1 MRAVVCRGFERE
13 DQVAVENVE
22 PPAMIADG
30 VRIKVMSSGVSFANL
45 LALKGR
51 HQNRAT
57 PPFTP
62 GTEIAGIVIE
72 CDADAV
78 GFNPG
83 FNPGF
88 KPGDRVMA
96 GLRSGGFAEEVVVT
110 ARTVFSLPAEVDF
123 DAAVQFPTIYATAYG
138 VLKWRARLG
147 EGETLL
153 VHGAAGG
160 SGLAAVEIGKVLG
173 ARVIATAGS
182 AEKLAV
188 AREHGAYIT
197 LNYRE
202 QGFRE
207 AVLEAT
213 GGRGADVIF
222 DPVGGAVFDE
232 SLRCIAPEGRI
243 IPMGFAGGDIPQI
256 PANILLVKNITVIGF
271 YWGYYVGWGRI
282 AASPGMA
289 AQVRAAFDEML
300 DWVRLGKLRPLTHR
314 RFALEEFRQALAM
327 ISSREVIGKVV
338 LNP

>member
-1 MRAVVCRGFERE
+1 MRAVICRGFENE
-13 DQVAVENVE
+13 DQIALEEVE
-22 PPAMIADG
+22 PPAMVADG

-45 LALKGR
+45 LALKGK

-57 PPFTP
+57 PPFIP
-62 GTEIAGIVIE
+62 GTEIAGVVLE
-72 CDADAV
+72 CGADAV
-78 GFNPG
+78 GYRPG
-83 FNPGF
+83 E
-88 KPGDRVMA
+88 RVMA
-96 GLRSGGFAEEVVVT
+96 GLRSGGFADEVVVT
-110 ARTVFSLPAEVDF
+110 TRTVFALPAEVDF
-123 DAAVQFPTIYATAYG
+123 DTAVQFPTIYATAYG
-138 VLKWRARLG
+138 ALKWRACLS

-160 SGLAAVEIGKVLG
+160 SGLAAVEIGKILG

-188 AREHGAYIT
+188 ARAHGADMT

-202 QGFRE
+202 RGFRE

-213 GGRGADVIF
+213 GERGADVIF

-256 PANILLVKNITVIGF
+256 PANILLVKNITVVGF

-282 AASPGMA
+282 AAPSGMA
-289 AQVRAAFDEML
+289 ARVSAAIEEML
-300 DWVRLGKLRPLTHR
+300 EWVRLGRLRPLTHR
-314 RFALEEFRQALAM
+314 TFPLEEFRAALAM
-327 ISSREVIGKVV
+327 IVSREVIGKLV
-338 LNP
+338 LHPQR